1 MPLNVLYVLN
11 SVLNIF
17 YYILLAR
24 IILSWIPSRPGGLLA
39 DITEVVYSIT
49 EPLLAPIRK
58 IVPPMAMGAGY
69 LDLSPLILIML
80 LSVLRRML
88 F

>member
-1 MPLNVLYVLN
+1 MPFNVPYVLN
-11 SVLNIF
+11 SVLTILH
-17 YYILLAR
+17 YILLAR
-24 IILSWIPSRPGGLLA
+24 IILAWIPSRPGGLLA

-58 IVPPMAMGAGY
+58 IVPPIAMGAGY
-69 LDLSPLILIML
+69 LDLSPIIFIML
-80 LSVLRRML
+80 LILLRGML